1 MQYLE
6 LKKWNLRNSQS
17 NRIIKRLSQLKQRIH
32 KLKDKSM
39 EDIQNEKMENKE
51 CFIYKKYKY
60 IFICGIFCI
69 YYIFVSDSDRD
80 IHWYKHMKDG

>member
-1 MQYLE
+1 
-6 LKKWNLRNSQS
+6 
-17 NRIIKRLSQLKQRIH
+17 
-32 KLKDKSM
+32 M

>member
-1 MQYLE
+1 
-6 LKKWNLRNSQS
+6 
-17 NRIIKRLSQLKQRIH
+17 
-32 KLKDKSM
+32 M

-60 IFICGIFCI
+60 IFI
-69 YYIFVSDSDRD
+69 FVSDSDRD

>member
-1 MQYLE
+1 
-6 LKKWNLRNSQS
+6 
-17 NRIIKRLSQLKQRIH
+17 
-32 KLKDKSM
+32 M

-69 YYIFVSDSDRD
+69 YYIFVSDSEGYTLVQAHERW
-80 IHWYKHMKDG
+80 IGLTKSK